1 LEQEGNFKLARWIK
15 GPKQLILLQKAL
27 SYSPLPREFIQEK
40 RRKKKE
46 PDTSSA
52 ASEKN
57 NDFCASATDT
67 DEKEKESDTSFT
79 SKSSEIMDA
88 GAMETSDSSVNS
100 NELEVSRNLY
110 NLSKYPRF
118 ALEAV
123 RYKVSDEAA
132 AALANSLLRDIGY
145 LKPDA
150 DAVNWQ
156 KIRRDQSLWH
166 NF

>member
-1 LEQEGNFKLARWIK
+1 
-15 GPKQLILLQKAL
+15 
-27 SYSPLPREFIQEK
+27 
-40 RRKKKE
+40 
-46 PDTSSA
+46 
-52 ASEKN
+52 
-57 NDFCASATDT
+57 
-67 DEKEKESDTSFT
+67 
-79 SKSSEIMDA
+79 MDA